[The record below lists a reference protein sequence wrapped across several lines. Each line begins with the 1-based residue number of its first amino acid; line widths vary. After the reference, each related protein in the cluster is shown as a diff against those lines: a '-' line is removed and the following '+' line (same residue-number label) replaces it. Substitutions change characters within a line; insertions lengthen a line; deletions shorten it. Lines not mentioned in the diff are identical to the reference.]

1 MDEKKID
8 ALKAQLE
15 SIGKLIGDLPPEIRS
30 AAFEL
35 LLPFLQPE
43 GKSSAAEQHA
53 KPRKTAKDQTTTA
66 LLEVTDAGEF
76 FAAHP
81 AKTPADAALLVTGY
95 WFSQYGSAPLSV
107 ATIKKI
113 ANEAGLTLPTR
124 VDMTLKQAKEKG
136 RLLFSGSARADFK
149 PTTAGELYLKEKF
162 QVRKGN
168 ATPPTEADE

>member
-15 SIGKLIGDLPPEIRS
+15 SIGKLIGDLSPEIRS

-35 LLPFLQPE
+35 FLPLLQPE
-43 GKSSAAEQHA
+43 GKAPTAGQHA
-53 KPRKTAKDQTTTA
+53 KHPKTAKDQTTTV
-66 LLEVTDAGEF
+66 LSEVTDASEF

-81 AKTPADAALLVTGY
+81 TKTPADAALLVTGY

-107 ATIKKI
+107 ATIKTI

-124 VDMTLKQAKEKG
+124 VDMTLKQAKDRG
-136 RLLFSGSARADFK
+136 RLLFSGSAKADFK

-162 QVRKGN
+162 QIKKGN
-168 ATPPTEADE
+168 AAPPSEAKE